1 MTQIQLE
8 CFLSAALNGSL
19 STAAKSLFLST
30 QVVSQH
36 IQHLE
41 AEVEHPLFVRAK
53 SGVTLTD
60 YGQKFFSLAS
70 EWFLLYKDALRNIEE
85 YYDGLAFS
93 LSIGLSEYVDYMGEI
108 SSPIVAFTASHNN
121 VLING
126 NHYKSSDLLKQI
138 EEKTLDIAIIP
149 DSQIVSGGDFE
160 VAPFAKEDLQL
171 YISHIPADKKNK
183 ETLKIGSKELD
194 RIVKEFPQLNT
205 SYGVWTD
212 KEWEEISKRMSLSQ
226 NYRPRKFYELPNF
239 RSVIVTLHSIPAT
252 VVCDARFGYKI
263 DEAIFRTPLST
274 ESWLCCVW
282 HKQNENRL
290 IRELADHLIRYYGE
304 VR

>member
-41 AEVEHPLFVRAK
+41 AEVDHQLFVRSK
-53 SGVTLTD
+53 NGVTLTD
-60 YGQKFFSLAS
+60 YGQKFFNLAS
-70 EWFLLYKDALRNIEE
+70 EWSVLYKDAIRNIEE
-85 YYDGLAFS
+85 YYVGLASS

-108 SSPIVAFTASHNN
+108 SSPIVAFTGLHKN

-160 VAPFAKEDLQL
+160 VAPFAKENLQR
-171 YISHIPADKKNK
+171 YISADIKD
-183 ETLKIGSKELD
+183 KIG
-194 RIVKEFPQLNT
+194 RAHV
-205 SYGVWTD
+205 
-212 KEWEEISKRMSLSQ
+212 
-226 NYRPRKFYELPNF
+226 
-239 RSVIVTLHSIPAT
+239 
-252 VVCDARFGYKI
+252 
-263 DEAIFRTPLST
+263 
-274 ESWLCCVW
+274 
-282 HKQNENRL
+282 
-290 IRELADHLIRYYGE
+290 
-304 VR
+304 